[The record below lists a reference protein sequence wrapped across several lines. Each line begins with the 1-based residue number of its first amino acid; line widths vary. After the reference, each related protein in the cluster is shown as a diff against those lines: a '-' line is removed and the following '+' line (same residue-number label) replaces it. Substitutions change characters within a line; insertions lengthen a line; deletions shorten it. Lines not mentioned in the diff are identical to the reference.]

1 VYLRSSSNK
10 LPDLVAALKGPVA
23 FNLVGRIDSV
33 NKGIRNTFE
42 TPPDVPVSKFI
53 LYLKGGSK
61 GLLVNSRNIC
71 NQTYRSN
78 ANMRGQNG
86 RKTTLKPVLKN
97 SRCKKGKKNK

>member
-1 VYLRSSSNK
+1 M
-10 LPDLVAALKGPVA
+10 AALKGPVA

-97 SRCKKGKKNK
+97 NRCKKGKKNK